1 MSSNA
6 YFYQELKLN
15 LIRINQNISDIIAD
29 VDKNYCS
36 DKLLEKTYI
45 KKDDLQNSRNTQN
58 MNNAYYKK

>member
-6 YFYQELKLN
+6 FLYQEFKLN

-36 DKLLEKTYI
+36 DQLLEKTYI
-45 KKDDLQNSRNTQN
+45 KKEDLQNSQN
-58 MNNAYYKK
+58 MNDAYYKK